1 MDKAP
6 THGILYRGPSML
18 DGAPIL
24 AIGTYRE
31 TATNRKTG
39 AMLQTWIIRADV
51 DTIQAIASGADSS
64 VCGQCPARGPT
75 ASETVGAPGIYRE
88 RSCYV
93 NIGQAPLAVF
103 SAAMR
108 GSYRLLAH
116 DDAADLGAG
125 RMVRLGSYGDPA
137 AVPVDVWRAV
147 LSRSIGHTGYSHQW
161 RNPIAA
167 PLREFCMASV
177 DTLAEAREARA
188 LCWRTFRVR
197 LAGDPIADREHECPA
212 AAESGAKLQCVDCL
226 ACGGADGLRGSPT
239 IIVHGPMA
247 RRFSANIARA
257 AVQ

>member
-39 AMLQTWIIRADV
+39 AMVQTWIIRADV
-51 DTIQAIASGADSS
+51 DPIQAIASGADVS

-75 ASETVGAPGIYRE
+75 ASETIGAPGIYRE
-88 RSCYV
+88 RSCCPNV
-93 NIGQAPLAVF
+93 GQAPLAVF
-103 SAAMR
+103 RAAVR
-108 GSYRLLAH
+108 GSYRLLGH
-116 DDAADLGAG
+116 DDTARIGEG

-137 AVPVDVWRAV
+137 AVPFEVWRAL

-167 PLREFCMASV
+167 PLRQWCMASV
-177 DTLAEAREARA
+177 DTVEEMREARA
-188 LCWRTFRVR
+188 AGWRTFRARV
-197 LAGDPIADREHECPA
+197 AGDPIAESEHACPA
-212 AAESGAKLQCVDCL
+212 AIESGARLQCVDCR
-226 ACGGADGLRGSPT
+226 ACGGADVRRGSPT